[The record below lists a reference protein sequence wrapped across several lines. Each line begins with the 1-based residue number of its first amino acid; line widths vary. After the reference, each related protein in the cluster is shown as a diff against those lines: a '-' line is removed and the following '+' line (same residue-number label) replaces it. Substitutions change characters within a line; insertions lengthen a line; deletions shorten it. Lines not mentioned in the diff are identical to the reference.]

1 MNLIDEIA
9 PDTAEYTMLTTF
21 PFDARFYSEHLSRE
35 LSDAGVATP
44 VVLMDHDRYQE
55 NLQDGTWQPGSIG
68 GGYYLEPV
76 DVDGVFHPKIAVSTS
91 EDRISATVS
100 SANLTLNEITSAAQL
115 GATYTLDREDADT
128 DPLTPVVRD
137 ILEFISALRRDYVGR
152 DAGTQLSRLLE
163 AGSWIDEV
171 SASGSQSTQFMSNLE
186 EPILNQITSAIEG
199 VERVRLAAP
208 FFGSAASVANIIDGI
223 DPASCE
229 LLIDEGTTHIDLP
242 AVLDTIERPV
252 TVRRLEYDRSRWIHA
267 KWMDF
272 QGPDWSGCFYGST
285 NITGAALLSTA
296 ETGNLEAG
304 ILRIESDPGYFADGP
319 PLLQNDN
326 FPITVSDPIE
336 ADALSTSSYADL
348 DRSSDTERTELQ
360 LEDVYLE
367 SSTDDTAQLGV
378 VVADTK
384 ETSLRGTETQLHGL
398 TQESQFAVTWASAA
412 DTPDDVPA
420 DGIYGTA
427 AVPTTWR
434 AAIVQVALADGRRS
448 TYRQV
453 TSEPTPY
460 TRSTHDMLSSGGRE
474 GVQTLIWNLIFHGD
488 TRAGHS
494 LSEAATDLEALI
506 GESED
511 EAMQETDDGSPGKR
525 SVSTGRGGGRSASS
539 PHKQLQDSL
548 ELSKANL
555 EHLVAQPPDPGRT
568 QELVDHLE
576 NYWVGIESGYV
587 RAHITDQLSA
597 TSGTDLRLDT
607 DGLLPTARE
616 YYRELHSAEL
626 LEAVSDYLMEALRIA
641 PEAHASYLNGGQAF
655 ECLFARPALV
665 LALDVE
671 FGGDGV
677 PPFYF
682 VQDVFEAL
690 SGSQPIIAESLLYP
704 CLVEDHYA
712 AVLEPYR
719 EGLQQ
724 LAETYNCEL
733 TLPKRTTHAHKMLL
747 YTVWYQELKRNP
759 ELFTEA
765 VQSPRYPRQTL
776 EELGQMMLEGRNRL
790 DNYDRLT
797 EFTDGSLNAIA
808 QKMFR
813 EDSSEKTANRENTI
827 EQLAQG
833 DCW

>member
-1 MNLIDEIA
+1 VNLIDGITPE
-9 PDTAEYTMLTTF
+9 TAEYTMLTTF

-44 VVLMDHDRYQE
+44 VVLIDHDRYQE

-76 DVDGVFHPKIAVSTS
+76 DVADVFHPKIAVSTS

-115 GATYTLDREDADT
+115 GATYTLDQEDADT

-137 ILEFISALRRDYVGR
+137 ILELVSALRRDYVGR
-152 DAGTQLSRLLE
+152 DAGTQLSRLVE
-163 AGSWIDEV
+163 AGSWINEV
-171 SASGSQSTQFMSNLE
+171 SAPDSQSTQFLSNLE
-186 EPILNQITSAIEG
+186 KPILTQITSAIEG

-208 FFGSAASVANIIDGI
+208 FFGSADSMADIIDKI
-223 DPASCE
+223 DPANCE

-252 TVRRLEYDRSRWIHA
+252 AVRRLEYDRSRWIHA

-272 QGPDWSGCFYGST
+272 QGPGWSGCFYGSP
-285 NITGAALLSTA
+285 NMTGAALLSTA
-296 ETGNLEAG
+296 ATGNLEAG

-319 PLLQNDN
+319 PLSQNDN
-326 FPITVSDPIE
+326 FPLTVSDPIE
-336 ADALSTSSYADL
+336 ASALSTSSYADL
-348 DRSSDTERTELQ
+348 DWSPDTERTALQ
-360 LEDVYLE
+360 LQDAYIE
-367 SSTDDTAQLGV
+367 SSTEDTAQLAV
-378 VVADTK
+378 VVADT
-384 ETSLRGTETQLHGL
+384 EAPSLRGTEAHLCGL
-398 TQESQFAVTWASAA
+398 TQESQFDVTWASAA

-420 DGIYGTA
+420 NGVYGTA

-434 AAIVQVALADGRRS
+434 AAIVQVALADGRQS

-460 TRSTHDMLSSGGRE
+460 TRPTHDMLSSGGRE

-488 TRAGHS
+488 SRAGHS
-494 LSEAATDLEALI
+494 LSETATDLEALI
-506 GESED
+506 GEPD
-511 EAMQETDDGSPGKR
+511 AKPDDGGPGRRK
-525 SVSTGRGGGRSASS
+525 VDTGGSGGQSAGS

-555 EHLVAQPPDPGRT
+555 EHIIAQPHDPGRT

-587 RAHITDQLSA
+587 RARITDQLSA
-597 TSGTDLRLDT
+597 TSRTDFRLDT
-607 DGLLPTARE
+607 DGLLQTARE

-626 LEAVSDYLMEALRIA
+626 LKKVSDYLMEALRIA
-641 PEAHASYLNGGQAF
+641 PEAHASYLDGGQAF

-665 LALDVE
+665 LALDAKS
-671 FGGDGV
+671 GGDGV

-690 SGSQPIIAESLLYP
+690 SGSQPIIAERLLYP
-704 CLVEDHYA
+704 CLVKDHYA

-719 EGLQQ
+719 DGLQQ
-724 LAETYNCEL
+724 LAETYDCQL
-733 TLPKRTTHAHKMLL
+733 TFPERTTHAHKMLL

-765 VQSPRYPRQTL
+765 VQSLRYPRQIL

-808 QKMFR
+808 QKMFS
-813 EDSSEKTANRENTI
+813 EDSPEKTANRENKI